1 MTTTISSQSDIER
14 SGATALH
21 HFLRTRRSIRNFN
34 PGVIPVELIRSAI
47 ETASYAPS
55 AHNRQPWRF
64 AVITDPKVKVRLSD
78 AMGSR
83 FRHDLARDKI
93 PESEIEARIT
103 LSRERILSAPV
114 VIILCLDP
122 SDMDNYP
129 DEKRKKAEYM
139 MAVQSV
145 SAAGQTLLLA
155 LHAEGLSSV
164 WTCGPLFAPDVVID
178 TLRLPVNWEPQ
189 AMFFVGRSTASA
201 KPKSVLP
208 LEKISIWF

>member
-14 SGATALH
+14 SSATALH
-21 HFLRTRRSIRNFN
+21 HFLRTRRSIRNFE
-34 PGVIPVELIRSAI
+34 PGIIPVELIRDAI
-47 ETASYAPS
+47 ETASFAPS

-83 FRHDLARDKI
+83 FKHDLTEDEI

-122 SDMDNYP
+122 SDIDNYP
-129 DEKRKKAEYM
+129 DEKRKKAEFL

-155 LHAEGLSSV
+155 LHAEGLRSV
-164 WTCGPLFAPDVVID
+164 WTCGPLFAPDVVVD
-178 TLRLPVNWEPQ
+178 ALGLPESWEPQ

-201 KPKSVLP
+201 KPKSLLP
-208 LEKISIWF
+208 LEKISIWY